1 MTLQGNNEKTPAT
14 SENII
19 TPLEDI
25 KERLTHYDIYNY
37 FNSSDYN
44 RILVIGA
51 GDGGEVKLLKEK
63 GYNVVGTTL
72 HWSDKKFAK
81 DSYNVD
87 LSIEDM
93 HNMSFIDET
102 FDGVYSHHSLEH
114 SVSPLIALFEI
125 KRVLKKDGKIY
136 FIVPQSGT
144 SNETGL
150 QHYSVLTEALWKHLL
165 DIIGFKDIQI
175 YSESG
180 NTIMKATKDDK
191 KECPGKHFET
201 EIKNLQSKIS
211 SLNYTTIEN
220 VNDLNNKSLSNE
232 HINMNKWWNS
242 YTAISNKV
250 DCDGLGA
257 DYSNLDDTTS
267 SGLVYYVNE
276 FCYNVPLSQYPKILD
291 IGAGNGGETR
301 LLTDKGYSVIGITM
315 GIDNVKMAKELYD
328 IDLLNTDM
336 NHLDFEINS
345 FDAVMMIQTFEHFL
359 SSFIATIEL
368 WRVLRINGL
377 CYLDVPCP
385 LDKEMWNINHTN
397 LLYAD
402 QLINMFSMCGF
413 ELVKQLSNKNE
424 HRIRLIFKKLS
435 ISKIRNWEQ
444 LRYIHQLRNKV

>member
-1 MTLQGNNEKTPAT
+1 
-14 SENII
+14 
-19 TPLEDI
+19 
-25 KERLTHYDIYNY
+25 
-37 FNSSDYN
+37 
-44 RILVIGA
+44 
-51 GDGGEVKLLKEK
+51 
-63 GYNVVGTTL
+63 
-72 HWSDKKFAK
+72 
-81 DSYNVD
+81 
-87 LSIEDM
+87 
-93 HNMSFIDET
+93 
-102 FDGVYSHHSLEH
+102 
-114 SVSPLIALFEI
+114 
-125 KRVLKKDGKIY
+125 
-136 FIVPQSGT
+136 
-144 SNETGL
+144 
-150 QHYSVLTEALWKHLL
+150 
-165 DIIGFKDIQI
+165 
-175 YSESG
+175 
-180 NTIMKATKDDK
+180 
-191 KECPGKHFET
+191 
-201 EIKNLQSKIS
+201 
-211 SLNYTTIEN
+211 
-220 VNDLNNKSLSNE
+220 
-232 HINMNKWWNS
+232 MNKWWNS
-242 YTAISNKV
+242 YTAIPNKV